1 MIWTSTKKSIL
12 NSYKYHLGKGGVD
25 WGNLILHT
33 IHKAVSNAQYP
44 THTWPTSKFTE
55 NSEIWI
61 YYTFTLH
68 LAEAPEPRE
77 PQEPKTMNK
86 NMNISFSSEN
96 LKYEYLLLKKHLE
109 EAPEPREPRE
119 PQTMNRNF
127 ANLNIYKIAVMNDD
141 FSKHAP
147 KHIPHSRVLVSQR
160 TL

>member
-86 NMNISFSSEN
+86 NMNISYTSEN
-96 LKYEYLLLKKHLE
+96 LKYEYLLLKNIWKKHRSPGSPGGPGSPGSPKPWIVTL
-109 EAPEPREPRE
+109 PR
-119 PQTMNRNF
+119 
-127 ANLNIYKIAVMNDD
+127 II
-141 FSKHAP
+141 HAP
-147 KHIPHSRVLVSQR
+147 VHSRLKQWNVYEWS
-160 TL
+160 THG

>member
-86 NMNISFSSEN
+86 NMNISYTSEN
-96 LKYEYLLLKKHLE
+96 LKYEYLLLKHIWKKHRNPGSPGSPGSPKPWIVTLPRGATFSRSTLTE
-109 EAPEPREPRE
+109 ERTVRMSTAQGGRPR
-119 PQTMNRNF
+119 
-127 ANLNIYKIAVMNDD
+127 
-141 FSKHAP
+141 
-147 KHIPHSRVLVSQR
+147 
-160 TL
+160 